1 MWYAKKTLDTK
12 QDKDNFI
19 YCFLTSMFRLS
30 WHVLPENKSIWIWL
44 TSLYGI
50 GLKRSKTI
58 LANAKINYL
67 TKVKDITEDQ
77 QKKILEQIMKYVLE
91 NDLKREIAFAIK
103 RLKEIKCYRGM
114 RHNLGLPVRGQVTRK
129 NAKTAKNLMGRSK
142 VRPVLKK

>member
-129 NAKTAKNLMGRSK
+129 NAKTAKKLMGRSK